1 MGAFLSLKKKDVLR
15 FWIAGIW
22 MEVRSSGGL
31 VSALPR
37 AHRFFPLDAT
47 FANFLS
53 FTAIRQLLPSSTG
66 NSTSLYLVQNVVGFV
81 DIVDIDSSN
90 ILIKRTQ

>member
-1 MGAFLSLKKKDVLR
+1 MDGSWEQWWCLHCPER
-15 FWIAGIW
+15 IA
-22 MEVRSSGGL
+22 
-31 VSALPR
+31 
-37 AHRFFPLDAT
+37 FFPLDAT

-66 NSTSLYLVQNVVGFV
+66 NSTSLYLVQNVDGFV

-90 ILIKRTQ
+90 IIINKQLLAGR

>member
-1 MGAFLSLKKKDVLR
+1 MCFVLQVYGWEVGAV
-15 FWIAGIW
+15 
-22 MEVRSSGGL
+22 E
-31 VSALPR
+31 VSAPPR

-90 ILIKRTQ
+90 IIIKRSQ